1 MRALQAA
8 WVLFHAKQNMG
19 KHARAYVKRKSVK
32 YTNKYKSVIQHL
44 GFNLFIDLFARLN
57 PKSSNLNLK
66 NLKTSISFEQ
76 DVKMK
81 VVEPSLESKLD
92 MECYY

>member
-1 MRALQAA
+1 MCALQAA

-19 KHARAYVKRKSVK
+19 KHARAYVK